1 MPTTNAFLPPKVF
14 ANAGLKL
21 LKNNLVMAKLVDSEG
36 VDKVFKPGVGGSV
49 NVKRPPEFTIRTGA
63 TAAAQDVTLGEV
75 EVKID
80 KQAGVDVQFTSQ
92 EETLHLDALLKS
104 RVLDASMAQIA
115 SYVDAQ
121 LVARVNEFHH
131 WVGSPGVL
139 IDSPADFF
147 KAPQRMDEMAIPA
160 NDRNAILTPADGY
173 AMAGALLTNAALA
186 GNTART
192 ALEKAQIPVL
202 GNTKPYITQTVPSLT
217 MGTRTNGAVNGASQS
232 VAYTAV
238 KSTYSQTLNIDGV
251 GTTATVK
258 AGEVFTIAGVNA
270 VNPRT
275 KADLGYLQQFTVLAD
290 AAASGGVIAALSISP
305 PIIIDGAYQNVTAGA
320 ADNAVV
326 TWLGTASTTYRVNAA
341 FHKTAIKLVSA
352 KLVMPYSGE
361 ADYATDPDTGLTVR
375 YWRYSDGA
383 SDTHNH
389 RWDVFFGT
397 VNADRRLGVRLSGT
411 P

>member
-1 MPTTNAFLPPKVF
+1 MSNAFLPAKVF

-36 VDKVFKPGVGGSV
+36 VDKTFKAGVGGSV
-49 NVKRPPEFTIRTGA
+49 SVKRPPEFIIRTGA
-63 TAAAQDVTLGEV
+63 TASAQDVTEGEV

-131 WVGSPGVL
+131 WVGTPGQM
-139 IDSPADFF
+139 IDSAADFF

-160 NDRNAILTPADGY
+160 NERNAILTPADGY

-186 GNTART
+186 GATART

-217 MGTRTNGAVNGASQS
+217 CGTRINGAVNGASQD
-232 VAYTAV
+232 VAYSAV
-238 KSTYSQTLNIDGV
+238 KSTYTQTLNIDGV
-251 GTTATVK
+251 GASATMK
-258 AGEVFTIAGVNA
+258 AGEVFTLAGVNA

-275 KADLGYLQQFTVLAD
+275 KADLGYLQQFTLLAD
-290 AAASGGVIAALSISP
+290 AAANGSGVINGLSISP
-305 PIIIDGAYQNVTAGA
+305 PIIVSGAYQNVTASP

-326 TWLGTASTTYRVNAA
+326 TWLGTASTTYRANAA

-383 SDTHNH
+383 NDTHNH

-397 VNADRRLGVRLSGT
+397 INADRRLGVRLSGT